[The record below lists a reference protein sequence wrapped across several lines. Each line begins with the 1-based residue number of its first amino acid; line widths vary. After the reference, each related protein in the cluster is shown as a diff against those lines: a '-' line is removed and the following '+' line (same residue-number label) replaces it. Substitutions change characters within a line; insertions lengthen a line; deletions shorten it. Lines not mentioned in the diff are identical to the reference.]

1 MTQTP
6 NYLRSL
12 MLPHGRAGR
21 NELLLVAGFLLIVQ
35 FGFVAL
41 QFADFGIPEY
51 LSYAIGGFLMWV
63 GCTTTARR
71 LHDVNRSGWWVPGGL
86 AALCIWSVAV
96 AFMAMM
102 IFGVEAI
109 RPNQTTYA
117 LILGFLFL
125 PVLGAALWLHL
136 AVGDPLPNR
145 YGYPTE
151 GERFVSSQA
160 SKPSSVAGAQTN

>member
-1 MTQTP
+1 MTHTP
-6 NYLRSL
+6 SYFRSL

-35 FGFVAL
+35 LGFVAL
-41 QFADFGIPEY
+41 QLSEFGIPDFF
-51 LSYAIGGFLMWV
+51 SYAIGGFLMWI
-63 GCTTTARR
+63 GCTATARR

-96 AFMAMM
+96 AFLAIM

-109 RPNQTTYA
+109 RPDQTTYV
-117 LILGFLFL
+117 LILGVLFL

-136 AVGDPLPNR
+136 AVGDPLPNN
-145 YGYPTE
+145 YGPPTS
-151 GERFVSSQA
+151 GERFVSPQA
-160 SKPSSVAGAQTN
+160 GRPGSVAGAPAN